1 MGIIINGLTDT
12 VTAAD
17 GSLNIGG
24 DVTIPGELSYD
35 DVTSI
40 DSVGVIT
47 ARSDISIADKIVHTG
62 DTNTAIR
69 FPAADTFTVETA
81 GSERLRIASNGNL
94 GIGDES
100 PTKLLTVGTTTPV
113 ILLDDQSSR
122 TLEIRGPSTTHVAS
136 VLTTST
142 HDLLLGTNNA
152 ERLRI
157 ASNGVITQIGKSGA
171 AASTAIDPLSSFVLN
186 DVEAR
191 LQLCS
196 TNTGSNASGIIL
208 SNESKHF
215 VLHQKGVDQ
224 SNRFDIGYLDNASP
238 TDINQQSTPRL
249 TITTDG
255 NLGIG
260 GLTNPGALLSIPA
273 GESNTPRL
281 AIESAVDDND
291 FTITQ
296 YEDGNGT
303 YTMLGQN
310 VKLDSSGNNTIL
322 DSGHRTAGILL
333 DARNHGAITFLTGGT
348 NAVSEPVK
356 ITSDGKM
363 GLGTN
368 SPGSYDAEADNF
380 VVAGSDHTGITI
392 ASTGSNQRTNLYF
405 ADGTSGNERYRGAIT
420 YDHNGD
426 YMMMRTTGSE
436 RVRILGSGFVN
447 IGSGYLTNSNS
458 GLHVGRSSGGTAAG
472 ESVLAATLGDS
483 SSMVSAL
490 LTVKNAGNRGSQ
502 GHSSG
507 SPLAKFEFNNG
518 TAFEIDKYGRRTLQY
533 QPAFN
538 AKLSTATG
546 ANFNGM
552 LVFNNPDHN
561 IGGHYDTSN
570 GRFTAPLAGR
580 YFFNFYTNVYRDGGS
595 GSLWADWYVNNS
607 AKGFRMYTQ
616 WDGGWELI
624 GGSIVLSL
632 SQNDYVQVYAGTSGN
647 WDGGS
652 YGSFNGYFLG

>member
-260 GLTNPGALLSIPA
+260 GLTNPCLLYTSP
-273 GESNTPRL
+273 SPRD
-281 AIESAVDDND
+281 I
-291 FTITQ
+291 
-296 YEDGNGT
+296 
-303 YTMLGQN
+303 
-310 VKLDSSGNNTIL
+310 
-322 DSGHRTAGILL
+322 
-333 DARNHGAITFLTGGT
+333 
-348 NAVSEPVK
+348 
-356 ITSDGKM
+356 
-363 GLGTN
+363 
-368 SPGSYDAEADNF
+368 
-380 VVAGSDHTGITI
+380 
-392 ASTGSNQRTNLYF
+392 
-405 ADGTSGNERYRGAIT
+405 
-420 YDHNGD
+420 
-426 YMMMRTTGSE
+426 
-436 RVRILGSGFVN
+436 
-447 IGSGYLTNSNS
+447 
-458 GLHVGRSSGGTAAG
+458 
-472 ESVLAATLGDS
+472 
-483 SSMVSAL
+483 
-490 LTVKNAGNRGSQ
+490 
-502 GHSSG
+502 SG
-507 SPLAKFEFNNG
+507 SRMP
-518 TAFEIDKYGRRTLQY
+518 
-533 QPAFN
+533 
-538 AKLSTATG
+538 S
-546 ANFNGM
+546 
-552 LVFNNPDHN
+552 
-561 IGGHYDTSN
+561 
-570 GRFTAPLAGR
+570 
-580 YFFNFYTNVYRDGGS
+580 
-595 GSLWADWYVNNS
+595 S
-607 AKGFRMYTQ
+607 A
-616 WDGGWELI
+616 
-624 GGSIVLSL
+624 
-632 SQNDYVQVYAGTSGN
+632 
-647 WDGGS
+647 
-652 YGSFNGYFLG
+652 